1 MKTFVTI
8 FCILVVL
15 RLGNA
20 SESLEHISSISHYI
34 GDRDNDFVP
43 DSLGKHITVVGTATV
58 SSGVFNK
65 KKLRIS
71 VQDASAAIFLYKDK
85 IDVPVKTGDNIRAT
99 GILRQDN
106 GLTYLATAE
115 YKIIGHS
122 PSPKPVSIN
131 ITSHNA
137 EQHESMLI
145 KMQGTILKKD
155 ILSTGQYLMLNSKS
169 NNILYLFIEKKHSKS
184 FDLGPYQVGNTV
196 EVTGI
201 LHQFDRFPPYN
212 SDYQIFPRSNADI
225 KSVGFG
231 QEFFQKVTI
240 YVSIVLLLIII
251 WAITL
256 KRKVFTR
263 TRELEYKKEKLTRL
277 VKELDQARNQ
287 ALQAAES
294 KGSFLANMSHEIRT
308 PMNGILG
315 MNELMMTTSL
325 NDEQREYAETIQLSG
340 EALLTLINDILDF
353 SKIEAGKMQIE
364 YIEFNLAELI
374 QNIAEL
380 FALQAHLKP
389 LEFILDI
396 DKELYSSV
404 IGDPA
409 RLRQV
414 LVNLLNNALK
424 FTPQGF
430 IKLGV
435 KLLHWEKNTRML
447 NIRFSVQDT
456 GIGIEPEKQK
466 QIFEKFTQADN
477 STTRQYGGTGLGLT
491 ISRQLVHLMNS
502 HLAVKSKANR
512 GTDFYFD
519 LELVQSESLTKKYF
533 GEILDKC
540 DSILVVYEPNLE
552 MKRSI
557 QQMMQ
562 GFGCPVQFIDSRD
575 DIFKHVPSTNS
586 IHYLFAP
593 GFTIDQATKNYIE
606 KCSQIPDL
614 EITLLLY
621 AHQRPDFEQLSKNFQ
636 LKSYLVKPIKPQQM
650 LKLFG
655 SWKMLGAS
663 RRNGKHTGDRPA
675 LISESNKKPLILIVE
690 DNEINQKI
698 IYRLLQKKGFDT
710 RIVSDG
716 KEAIM
721 FCESN
726 KCDLILM
733 DVQMPEMNGYEATE
747 LIRKREKMTGAY
759 VPIISLTANALLGD
773 REKSIEAGMDDYLSK
788 PINSQ
793 ELFSKIENLLN
804 KVPAQN

>member
-1 MKTFVTI
+1 MLAI
-8 FCILVVL
+8 

-20 SESLEHISSISHYI
+20 SGSLEHISSISHYVV
-34 GDRDNDFVP
+34 DKDNDFVP
-43 DSLGKHITVVGTATV
+43 DSLGKQLTVVGTATV
-58 SSGVFNK
+58 SSGVFDK

-71 VQDASAAIFLYKDK
+71 IQDASAAIFLYKDK
-85 IDVPVKTGDNIRAT
+85 IDVRVKTGDNIWAR
-99 GILRQDN
+99 GILQQDH
-106 GLTYLATAE
+106 GLTYLATKE

-122 PSPKPVSIN
+122 PPPKPVSIN
-131 ITSHNA
+131 ITNQNA
-137 EQHESMLI
+137 EQYESMLI
-145 KMQGTILKKD
+145 KMQGIILKKD
-155 ILSTGQYLMLNSKS
+155 ILSTGQYLMLNSMS
-169 NNILYLFIEKKHSKS
+169 NNIVYLFIEKEHSIS
-184 FDLGPYQVGNTV
+184 FDLDPYHVGNTV

-212 SDYQIFPRSNADI
+212 SDYQIFPRSNVDI

-231 QEFFQKVTI
+231 QEFFQNMTI
-240 YVSIVLLLIII
+240 YVSTILLLIII

-263 TRELEYKKEKLTRL
+263 TRELEYKKEKLTHL

-435 KLLHWEKNTRML
+435 KLLRWEKNTRML

-456 GIGIEPEKQK
+456 GIGIESDKQK
-466 QIFEKFTQADN
+466 QIFEKFMQADN
-477 STTRQYGGTGLGLT
+477 STTREYGGTGLGLT

-502 HLAVKSKANR
+502 HLEVKSEANR
-512 GTDFYFD
+512 GTNFYFD
-519 LELVQSESLTKKYF
+519 LELVQSESLIKKYF
-533 GEILDKC
+533 GEILEKC
-540 DSILVVYEPNLE
+540 DSILVVFEPNVE
-552 MKRSI
+552 MKQSI
-557 QQMMQ
+557 QRMMQ
-562 GFGCPVQFIDSRD
+562 VFGCPVRFIDTRD
-575 DIFKHVPSTNS
+575 EIFKLNSSTNS

-606 KCSQIPDL
+606 RCGQITDI

-636 LKSYLVKPIKPQQM
+636 LKSYLTKPIKPQQM
-650 LKLFG
+650 LKLFS
-655 SWKMLGAS
+655 SWRMLGIS
-663 RRNGKHTGDRPA
+663 HKKGKHTGDGPA

-710 RIVSDG
+710 RIVSNG
-716 KEAIM
+716 REAIM

-733 DVQMPEMNGYEATE
+733 DVQMPEMNGYEATKQ
-747 LIRKREKMTGAY
+747 IRKREKMTGAY

-773 REKSIEAGMDDYLSK
+773 REKSITAGMDDYLSK

-793 ELFSKIENLLN
+793 ELFSKIENLL
-804 KVPAQN
+804 KKAPA